1 MSEHVPIDFVVVGT
15 GAGGLV
21 GAIAAKLNGLNPLII
36 EKASVWGGTS
46 ALSGGGVWIPAN
58 PLMER
63 EGVPD
68 SPEEAM
74 AYIDATVGDVGP
86 ASSQERR
93 RAYVENGPQM
103 VLDLEKQGFKWL
115 RAPRYPDYY
124 PNKPGAKIGRTLEGL
139 TSDANALGPWLKTLR
154 SSGLPGMVMSTDK
167 APDIPTSF
175 RSFRSFV
182 STVGAAHRRE
192 TPS

>member
-1 MSEHVPIDFVVVGT
+1 MSKHAAIDFVVVGT

-21 GAIAAKLNGLNPLII
+21 GAIAAKLNGLNPIII
-36 EKASVWGGTS
+36 EKSSLWGGTS

-74 AYIDATVGDVGP
+74 AYLDATVGDVGP

-93 RAYVENGPQM
+93 RAYVENGPRM

-115 RAPRYPDYY
+115 RAPR
-124 PNKPGAKIGRTLEGL
+124 
-139 TSDANALGPWLKTLR
+139 
-154 SSGLPGMVMSTDK
+154 
-167 APDIPTSF
+167 
-175 RSFRSFV
+175 
-182 STVGAAHRRE
+182 
-192 TPS
+192 